1 MHIADTA
8 PVAIAFTREEL
19 TILNSALSRHLSY
32 VGTTTD
38 DQQQNAVSE
47 LVLRVQDYWIAK
59 PQPLRVAVVLEGGLV
74 TSVVSDIPVEATT
87 IDYDVEGISLND
99 PSYCIP
105 QDGTREWAEALR
117 YTQAADVN
125 PAFIDRAR
133 GAPLCLDNALGFDE
147 QVERWIACTFPDLI
161 EEQCWHFTASFA
173 SGGDIQTVSGLI
185 PAPSSSR
192 AYSTI
197 SEMLAA
203 ICGEV
208 SKLDVT
214 LLPPFIVPFPTA
226 EAL

>member
-1 MHIADTA
+1 MGIAESA

-19 TILNSALSRHLSY
+19 TILNGALSRHLSY

-38 DQQQNAVSE
+38 EKQHEAVSE
-47 LVLRVQDYWIAK
+47 LLLRVQDYWIAQ

-74 TSVVSDIPVEATT
+74 TSIVADIPVEATT

-105 QDGTREWAEALR
+105 KVGCAHWEEALR

-125 PAFIDRAR
+125 PAFIDQALA
-133 GAPLCLDNALGFDE
+133 APLCMDSAHGLEE
-147 QVERWIACTFPDLI
+147 QVERWIACTFPDAI
-161 EEQCWHFTASFA
+161 DDHCWHFSASFA
-173 SGGDIQTVSGLI
+173 FDGDMETVSGLI

-192 AYSTI
+192 AHELV
-197 SEMLAA
+197 SEMLNA

-208 SKLDVT
+208 SKLDVA
-214 LLPPFIVPFPTA
+214 LQPPVSALIWA
-226 EAL
+226 EVG

>member
-1 MHIADTA
+1 MGIADTA

-38 DQQQNAVSE
+38 EKQHEAVSE
-47 LVLRVQDYWIAK
+47 LLLRVQDYWIAK

-74 TSVVSDIPVEATT
+74 SSVVADIPVEAIT

-105 QDGTREWAEALR
+105 QVGQSSWKEALR
-117 YTQAADVN
+117 YTHAADVN
-125 PAFIDRAR
+125 PAFIDQALA
-133 GAPLCLDNALGFDE
+133 APLCMDNAHGLEE
-147 QVERWIACTFPDLI
+147 QVERWIACTFPDAI
-161 EEQCWHFTASFA
+161 DDQCWHFSASFA
-173 SGGDIQTVSGLI
+173 FDGDIDTVAGLI

-192 AYSTI
+192 AHELVG
-197 SEMLAA
+197 EMLAA

-214 LLPPFIVPFPTA
+214 LRAPVSALISA

>member
-1 MHIADTA
+1 MALADAA
-8 PVAIAFTREEL
+8 PVAIAFNREEL

-38 DQQQNAVSE
+38 EAQHEAVSE
-47 LVLRVQDYWIAK
+47 LLLRVQDYWIAN

-105 QDGTREWAEALR
+105 QVGQTTWEEALR
-117 YTQAADVN
+117 YTQAATVN
-125 PAFIDRAR
+125 PTFIDQAL
-133 GAPLCLDNALGFDE
+133 AAQLCMDNADGFDE

-161 EEQCWHFTASFA
+161 EDHCWHFSASFA
-173 SGGDIQTVSGLI
+173 FDGDIETVSGLI

-192 AYSTI
+192 ATELVG
-197 SEMLAA
+197 EMLAA
-203 ICGEV
+203 IFGDV
-208 SKLDVT
+208 SKLDVA
-214 LLPPFIVPFPTA
+214 LRPPVDAMAAA
-226 EAL
+226 EVC